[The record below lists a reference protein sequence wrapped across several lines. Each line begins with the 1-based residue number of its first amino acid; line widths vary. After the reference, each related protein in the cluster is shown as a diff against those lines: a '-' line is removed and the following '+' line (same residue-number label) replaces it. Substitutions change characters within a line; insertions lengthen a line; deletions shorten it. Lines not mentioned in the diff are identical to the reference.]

1 MENVKIEFTRGDTF
15 KRTLKLYNGNE
26 EYTPDEGDVIR
37 FAAKKSYG
45 DNHIDIEKIV
55 PTDTMLFE
63 LEPAD
68 TKTLKYGSYV
78 FEFELTT
85 AEGEVYTFMKGRM
98 VLTPEV

>member
-26 EYTPDEGDVIR
+26 EYTPAEGDVIR
-37 FAAKKSYG
+37 FAAKKSYAEK
-45 DNHIDIEKIV
+45 HVDIEKTV
-55 PTDTMLFE
+55 PIDTMIFE
-63 LEPAD
+63 LEPED
-68 TKTLKYGSYV
+68 TKALKYGSYV

-98 VLTPEV
+98 LLTPEV